1 MRAASTGNEPVVRLL
16 LDARAQ
22 MDLGDREG
30 NTALILAELHSRTPI
45 VWLLHEA
52 GADKDVRNKR
62 GQTAR
67 MVGKS
72 PACEGPTYRWAF
84 LRSPTC
90 RLVLKPFVRT

>member
-16 LDARAQ
+16 LDARVQ
-22 MDLGDREG
+22 MDLCDSSG

-45 VWLLHEA
+45 VWLLHAA
-52 GADKDVRNKR
+52 GADKDVRSKR

-72 PACEGPTYRWAF
+72 PACEG
-84 LRSPTC
+84 C
-90 RLVLKPFVRT
+90 